1 MRSVSI
7 ISGYSTL
14 HCALRSAER
23 NWVCRLESALTADN
37 LTADHWAILSQ
48 LSTDDGMTMSE
59 LAAQARLAPSSATR
73 HADNLAER
81 GLIFR
86 VAATDDRRRIL
97 IGLSSLG
104 AKLVARI
111 RAQEKLAEEELRSQL
126 GIRRYGELLAALAVI
141 AERED

>member
-1 MRSVSI
+1 MQSVSI
-7 ISGYSTL
+7 ISGFSTL
-14 HCALRSAER
+14 HGALRSAER
-23 NWVCRLESALTADN
+23 NWVRQLESALSADN

-59 LAAQARLAPSSATR
+59 LAAAARLAPSSATR
-73 HADNLAER
+73 HADHLAER

-104 AKLVARI
+104 AKLVGRI
-111 RAQEKLAEEELRSQL
+111 RAEEQQAEDDLRARL
-126 GIRRYGELLAALAVI
+126 GTRRYGELVAALSVI
-141 AERED
+141 AEL

>member
-7 ISGYSTL
+7 ISGCSTL
-14 HCALRSAER
+14 HGALRSAER
-23 NWVCRLESALTADN
+23 NWVRRLDAALSADN
-37 LTADHWAILSQ
+37 LTDDHWAILTQ
-48 LSTDDGMTMSE
+48 LSTEHGVTMSE
-59 LAAQARLAPSSATR
+59 LASQARLAPSSATR

-104 AKLVARI
+104 AKLVAKI
-111 RAQEKLAEEELRSQL
+111 RREEQLAEEELKARL
-126 GIRRYGELLAALAVI
+126 GARRYNDLVAALAVI
-141 AERED
+141 ADQ

>member
-1 MRSVSI
+1 MRQ
-7 ISGYSTL
+7 
-14 HCALRSAER
+14 
-23 NWVCRLESALTADN
+23 LESALSADN

-59 LAAQARLAPSSATR
+59 LAAAARLAPSSATR
-73 HADNLAER
+73 HADHLAER

-104 AKLVARI
+104 AKLVTKI
-111 RAQEKLAEEELRSQL
+111 RAEEQLAEEELRARL
-126 GIRRYGELLAALAVI
+126 GARRYSELSAALGVI
-141 AERED
+141 AEL

>member
-1 MRSVSI
+1 MQSVSI
-7 ISGYSTL
+7 ISGCSTL
-14 HCALRSAER
+14 HGALRSAER
-23 NWVCRLESALTADN
+23 NWVCRLESALSEHN

-59 LAAQARLAPSSATR
+59 LAAHARLAPSSATR

-104 AKLVARI
+104 AKLTTKI
-111 RAQEKLAEEELRSQL
+111 RAQEKLAEDQLRARL
-126 GIRRYGELLAALAVI
+126 GVRRYGELVAALAVI
-141 AERED
+141 AELDD

>member
-7 ISGYSTL
+7 ISGCSTL
-14 HCALRSAER
+14 HGALRSAER
-23 NWVCRLESALTADN
+23 NWVRQLESALSADN

-59 LAAQARLAPSSATR
+59 LAAAARLAPSSATR
-73 HADNLAER
+73 HADHLAER

-104 AKLVARI
+104 AKLVTKI
-111 RAQEKLAEEELRSQL
+111 RAQEQLAEEELRARL
-126 GIRRYGELLAALAVI
+126 GTRRYSELAAALAVI
-141 AERED
+141 AEL

>member
-7 ISGYSTL
+7 ISGSSTL
-14 HCALRSAER
+14 HGALRSAER
-23 NWVCRLESALTADN
+23 NWVRRLESALSADN

-59 LAAQARLAPSSATR
+59 LAAAARLAPSSATR
-73 HADNLAER
+73 HADYLAER

-97 IGLSSLG
+97 IGLSGLG
-104 AKLVARI
+104 AKVVDRV
-111 RAQEKLAEEELRSQL
+111 RTQEQLAEDELRARL
-126 GIRRYGELLAALAVI
+126 GVRRYGELAAALAVI
-141 AERED
+141 ADL